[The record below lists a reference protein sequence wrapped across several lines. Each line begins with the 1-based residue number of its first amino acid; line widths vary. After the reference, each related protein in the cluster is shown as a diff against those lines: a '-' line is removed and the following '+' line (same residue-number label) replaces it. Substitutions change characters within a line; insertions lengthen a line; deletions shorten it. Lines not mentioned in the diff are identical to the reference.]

1 MLFASIYT
9 EKIKQLPNSYINYC
23 HRNVEK
29 IFDDLK

>member
-1 MLFASIYT
+1 MLFASIT

-23 HRNVEK
+23 HRKVEK